1 MLPRLVARGDLERA
15 NGRLQSVEQVAGQF
29 AGPPLAGALIGAG
42 VAVPF
47 GFDTAAFAGAAL
59 LVWLI
64 ALPRPERAVQA
75 RFWEALSEG
84 IGWVRR
90 SPVILRLAVML
101 GAFNFLYTAALTM
114 MVLYGQEVLGL
125 DAFGFGLLLTAGAAG
140 GVTGGLAAPAIAA
153 RMGARGALLLAI
165 AMFSG
170 AHLAL
175 ALTSDAWVAGAIL
188 FADAF
193 GGVLWN
199 VITVSYRQRAIPGGL
214 LGRVNAI
221 YRFIGWGMMP
231 LGAMA
236 GGALVAAAE
245 GPLGRS
251 AALHLP
257 FLVAAAG
264 GTILLAYAVA
274 RLRLDPP

>member
-1 MLPRLVARGDLERA
+1 M
-15 NGRLQSVEQVAGQF
+15 
-29 AGPPLAGALIGAG
+29 
-42 VAVPF
+42 
-47 GFDTAAFAGAAL
+47 
-59 LVWLI
+59 
-64 ALPRPERAVQA
+64 
-75 RFWEALSEG
+75 
-84 IGWVRR
+84 
-90 SPVILRLAVML
+90 
-101 GAFNFLYTAALTM
+101 
-114 MVLYGQEVLGL
+114 LGL

-199 VITVSYRQRAIPGGL
+199 VITVSYRQRAIPSGL